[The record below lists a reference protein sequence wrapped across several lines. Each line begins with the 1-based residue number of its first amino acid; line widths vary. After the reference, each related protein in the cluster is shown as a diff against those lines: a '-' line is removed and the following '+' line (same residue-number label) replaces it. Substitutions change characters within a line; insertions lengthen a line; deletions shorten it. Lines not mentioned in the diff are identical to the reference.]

1 MGVLHFIFMFIL
13 MYSMVD
19 VFENVYPNFNQV
31 YMAAIMT
38 APMLIL
44 EVLLMGSM
52 YENKKALNALLGIS
66 AVALVVFFFFI
77 RQQTFIYDKEF
88 LRSMIPHHSSAILM
102 CNKASLDDAEIKE
115 LCKNIVESQQ
125 SEIDQ
130 MEKILN
136 RLD

>member
-1 MGVLHFIFMFIL
+1 MVVLHFIIMFIL

-19 VFENVYPNFNQV
+19 VFENVYLNLNKV

-44 EVLLMGSM
+44 EILLMGSM
-52 YENKKALNALLGIS
+52 YENKKALNILLAIS
-66 AVALVVFFFFI
+66 AVAMIIVFFFI

-88 LRSMIPHHSSAILM
+88 LRAMIPHHSSAILM
-102 CNKASLDDAEIKE
+102 CNKASLEDDEIKE
-115 LCKNIVESQQ
+115 LCKSIVVAQQ
-125 SEIDQ
+125 TEIDL
-130 MEKILN
+130 MEKILS